1 MAQVRKPEV
10 DDRIRAAALQQFATD
25 GYPGTSMASIAKA
38 AGIATANIY
47 RYYPDGKRQLLAA
60 VLPQQIADRHAEL
73 VERRVQAL
81 LDPDG
86 LAFPAAQA
94 SQEAQQLLA
103 FWVAH
108 RLEVAILLGQD
119 GGTPHEGSGQAF
131 VDLLVSL
138 SEADLAAGGAHL
150 DAVHHHIL
158 RVLFDNTR
166 QALVEILLAFDDES
180 SIRRAVAAFWSYQLP
195 GLEGFRQAALA
206 SPGQ

>member
-1 MAQVRKPEV
+1 MPQVRKPEV
-10 DDRIRAAALQQFATD
+10 DASIRAAALQRFATD
-25 GYPGTSMASIAKA
+25 GYPGTSMASIART

-47 RYYPDGKRQLLAA
+47 RYYPDGKQQLFDT
-60 VLPQQIADRHAEL
+60 VLPQEIVDRHADL

-81 LDPDG
+81 LESDG
-86 LAFPAAQA
+86 VAFPEPQT
-94 SQEAQQLLA
+94 SREAQQLLA

-119 GGTPHEGSGQAF
+119 HGTPHAGSSQAF
-131 VDLLVSL
+131 VDRLVKL
-138 SEADLAAGGAHL
+138 SESGLVDDGAQL

-166 QALVEILLAFDDES
+166 RALVEILLTFDKEE

-206 SPGQ
+206 APS